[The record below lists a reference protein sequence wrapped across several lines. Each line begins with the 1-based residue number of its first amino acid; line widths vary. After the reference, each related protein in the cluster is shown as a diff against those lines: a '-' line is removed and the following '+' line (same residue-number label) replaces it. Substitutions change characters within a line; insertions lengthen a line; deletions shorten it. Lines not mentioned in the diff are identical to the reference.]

1 MEKRETSEKNFR
13 VLALKYRPRRFSEL
27 VGQEALVKTL
37 TNSFVANRIAH
48 AFLLNGVRGV
58 GKTST
63 ARVIAKA
70 LNCLNKKLD
79 EAEPCN
85 TCENCKSIQFG
96 RNVDVIEMDGASKTG
111 VNDVREIIDTVY
123 YRAASSKFK
132 VYIIDEVHML
142 SNAAFNALLKTL
154 EEPPEHVKFILATT
168 EIQKI
173 PPTVLSRVQ
182 RYDLKRINN
191 LDMINHL
198 EHILKLENISPERT
212 ALQLISREAEGSLR
226 DALSLLDQVLLN
238 SENTIKLE
246 TVNELIGK
254 VSKVIVLELL
264 DLILCGNTKESI
276 KQARI
281 LFQGSVGPEGLL
293 KELLGLVHF
302 VSLIMISDEFLS
314 DDTYTKDEQ
323 DKAKEIAKA
332 LTTIKISSLWQILF
346 KGIEE
351 IKIALDPLISFEMLM
366 IKATHMSLLPKPESI
381 IKNILHNKSDILNFV
396 HKGSNNK
403 DSSFNSKNEEI
414 KTFENVILKKSENH
428 AEQHKKND
436 EKAVKEILDIFPG
449 SKIDSQE

>member
-1 MEKRETSEKNFR
+1 MEKRETPEKNFR
-13 VLALKYRPRRFSEL
+13 VLALKYRPSRFSEL

-37 TNSFVANRIAH
+37 TNSFLANRIAH

-70 LNCLNKKLD
+70 LNCLNKKTD

-85 TCENCKSIQFG
+85 ACENCLSIQSG

-111 VNDVREIIDTVY
+111 VNDVREIIDSVY

-182 RYDLKRINN
+182 RYDLKRVNN
-191 LDMINHL
+191 IDMIKH
-198 EHILKLENISPERT
+198 LENILKREKILPERT
-212 ALQLISREAEGSLR
+212 ALQIISREAEGSLR

-238 SENTIKLE
+238 SDATLKSQ

-254 VSKVIVLELL
+254 VSKVRVLELL
-264 DLILCGNTKESI
+264 NLILSGNTKEAV
-276 KQARI
+276 KEARV
-281 LFQGSVGPEGLL
+281 LFQGSVSPEGLL
-293 KELLGLVHF
+293 KELLGLVHY
-302 VSLIMISDEFLS
+302 VSLIRISDELLA
-314 DDTYTKDEQ
+314 DDIYTKEEQ
-323 DKAKEIAKA
+323 DKAKKIAEGS
-332 LTTIKISSLWQILF
+332 TTIGISSLWQILF

-366 IKATHMSLLPKPESI
+366 IKATHMSLLPKPDSI
-381 IKNILHNKSDILNFV
+381 IRNILNSNSDDSIYVQKNENNQRFLNQE
-396 HKGSNNK
+396 
-403 DSSFNSKNEEI
+403 NEEI
-414 KTFENVILKKSENH
+414 KIFENDSLRKSENH
-428 AEQHKKND
+428 TQQKEKKD
-436 EKAVKEILDIFPG
+436 EEAVKEILDIFPG
-449 SKIDSQE
+449 SKIDSQK

>member
-13 VLALKYRPRRFSEL
+13 VLALKYRPSKFSEL
-27 VGQEALVKTL
+27 VGQQVLVRALI
-37 TNSFVANRIAH
+37 NSFFSNRIAH

-70 LNCLNKKLD
+70 LNCLNKKFG

-85 TCENCKSIQFG
+85 VCENCVSIQIG

-123 YRAASSKFK
+123 YRAASSKYK

-173 PPTVLSRVQ
+173 PSTVISRVQ
-182 RYDLKRINN
+182 RYDLKRVNN
-191 LDMINHL
+191 LDMIAH
-198 EHILKLENISPERT
+198 LENILKQEKISAERT

-238 SENTIKLE
+238 SENIVKTE

-254 VSKVIVLELL
+254 VSKVRVLELL
-264 DLILCGNTKESI
+264 NLILCGNTEDTIKE
-276 KQARI
+276 ARV
-281 LFQGSVGPEGLL
+281 LFQGTVGPEGLL

-302 VSLIMISDEFLS
+302 VSLIRVSDEFLN
-314 DDTYTKDEQ
+314 DDSYTKEEL
-323 DKAKEIAKA
+323 DKAEKIAKS

-351 IKIALDPLISFEMLM
+351 IKIALDPAISFEMLM
-366 IKATHMSLLPKPESI
+366 IKATHMSLLPSPESLI
-381 IKNILHNKSDILNFV
+381 QNILHSKSDNLNYIQKSDNNQSIL
-396 HKGSNNK
+396 
-403 DSSFNSKNEEI
+403 SSEKEEI
-414 KTFENVILKKSENH
+414 KTVEDDSVRRSESST
-428 AEQHKKND
+428 EQNEKND
-436 EKAVKEILDIFPG
+436 EEAVKEILDIFPG

>member
-1 MEKRETSEKNFR
+1 MEKRETSEKSFR
-13 VLALKYRPRRFSEL
+13 VLALKYRPGRFSEL

-37 TNSFVANRIAH
+37 TNSFSANRIAH

-70 LNCLNKKLD
+70 LNCLNKKAE

-85 TCENCKSIQFG
+85 ACENCLSIQIG

-173 PPTVLSRVQ
+173 PSTVLSRVQ
-182 RYDLKRINN
+182 RYDLKRVNN
-191 LDMINHL
+191 VDMIAHL
-198 EHILKLENISPERT
+198 ENILKKEKISPERN

-238 SENTIKLE
+238 SENTIQSE
-246 TVNELIGK
+246 IVNELIGK
-254 VSKVIVLELL
+254 VSKVRVLNLL
-264 DLILCGNTKESI
+264 TLILSGDTKETI
-276 KQARI
+276 KQVRV
-281 LFQGSVGPEGLL
+281 LFQGSVSPEGLL
-293 KELLGLVHF
+293 KELLSLVHF
-302 VSLIMISDEFLS
+302 VSIIKISDEFLS
-314 DDTYTKDEQ
+314 DDIYTEEEKE
-323 DKAKEIAKA
+323 KAKKLAA
-332 LTTIKISSLWQILF
+332 GLTTIKISSLWQILF

-381 IKNILHNKSDILNFV
+381 IENILQSKWSKLNYI
-396 HKGSNNK
+396 HKSNNNE
-403 DSSFNSKNEEI
+403 SSFKLKNNQVENFEHNS
-414 KTFENVILKKSENH
+414 LSKSENH
-428 AEQHKKND
+428 TKKNEKKD
-436 EKAVKEILDIFPG
+436 EEAIKEILDIFPG
-449 SKIDSQE
+449 SKIDNQE